1 MEDIRRMDVFQTAE
15 DLVDEGLEMGICE
28 GLSRADD
35 CGKITL
41 HKFCKILACDVNRL
55 PYNITFIEIGLVE
68 VIRPGN
74 VHIIKTS
81 NLRVSKLVIITKV
94 IDVRYGVLGSVVAA

>member
-1 MEDIRRMDVFQTAE
+1 MKDIRRVDVFQTAE

-41 HKFCKILACDVNRL
+41 HKFCKILAYDVNRL
-55 PYNITFIEIGLVE
+55 PYIL
-68 VIRPGN
+68 P
-74 VHIIKTS
+74 S
-81 NLRVSKLVIITKV
+81 
-94 IDVRYGVLGSVVAA
+94 

>member
-1 MEDIRRMDVFQTAE
+1 VDVFQTAE

-41 HKFCKILACDVNRL
+41 HKFCKILANDMNRL
-55 PYNITFIEIGLVE
+55 P
-68 VIRPGN
+68 
-74 VHIIKTS
+74 HILPS
-81 NLRVSKLVIITKV
+81 
-94 IDVRYGVLGSVVAA
+94 